1 MDCSIPVSFTL
12 NLADSSRDFTSRLR
26 DKIPRSSYWF
36 LHRFSL
42 YIFLS
47 FVKISTSETVYILPS
62 CLHTR
67 AHNPHQF
74 VLFKIVLAFW
84 DGRFSVRIFS
94 YIFLSRR
101 GNKGPIDRLV
111 NEVNV
116 WLMLTNSH
124 LQCRQGRQ

>member
-1 MDCSIPVSFTL
+1 MDCWIPVSFTL

-26 DKIPRSSYWF
+26 DKIHRSSYSF
-36 LHRFSL
+36 LHGFSL
-42 YIFLS
+42 YIFL
-47 FVKISTSETVYILPS
+47 FVKIATSETVYILSS
-62 CLHTR
+62 CLPTR
-67 AHNPHQF
+67 AHKPHQF
-74 VLFKIVLAFW
+74 VLFKIVLVFW

-116 WLMLTNSH
+116 WLTLTNSH